1 MAGGCSQPRNI
12 AWRFSRVLTSL
23 RVGGVVDKRR
33 LIALLGALLVAGFL
47 ATSLLGY
54 FVARSSMHDAIV
66 ATELPLTSD
75 TIYSEI
81 QHDLI
86 RPVFVSSM
94 MANDTFLR
102 DWVLNGER
110 DPDAITRYLS
120 EIKARYGAF
129 TSFFVSEHT
138 RVYYTAEGILKIV
151 DEAEPRDKWYFR
163 VRQWPEP
170 YEISL
175 DPDMAHNDAMTIFIN
190 YLVYDYKGN
199 YIGVAGV
206 GLTVSAVQQ
215 LINDYQKKYGR
226 IVYFADQT
234 GRIVFSGN
242 DSGVTETSMLEREG
256 IKDQAEVLLKGKT
269 VDFQYDYKGHTHLGN
284 IRFIPELKWFL
295 VVEKAEDEA
304 LVTIRQTLYTNLA
317 ISLVVS
323 LLILAAATYTVNS
336 FQRRLE
342 MMATTD
348 KLTGLA
354 NRQAYDL
361 LMTQALKDSQR
372 SGETMSLLLFDID
385 NFKVINDKHGH
396 LAGDHVITKVGE
408 IAKEALR
415 ASDIVCRW
423 GGEEYIVL
431 LNKCAEEDAKHLAEK
446 LRQAIADAEIDF
458 EAMRIKTTASFGI
471 TQYKPGDSQDTILS
485 RADRALYA
493 AKDAGRNQVVVG

>member
-1 MAGGCSQPRNI
+1 MLN
-12 AWRFSRVLTSL
+12 SL

-33 LIALLGALLVAGFL
+33 LITLLGVLLISGFL

-75 TIYSEI
+75 NIYSEI

-110 DPDAITRYLS
+110 DVEAVTRYLF
-120 EIKARYGAF
+120 EIKTRYGAF

-138 RVYYTAEGILKIV
+138 RVYYTAEGILKVV

-163 VRQWPEP
+163 VRNWPEP

-190 YLVYDYKGN
+190 YLVYDYKGT

-226 IVYFADQT
+226 IVFFADDK
-234 GRIVFSGN
+234 GKIVFSGN
-242 DSGVTETSMLEREG
+242 DSGVTEASLEVREG
-256 IKDQAEVLLKGKT
+256 MKDMAREMLSGKT
-269 VDFQYDYKGHTHLGN
+269 GDYQYDYKGHTHLAN
-284 IRFIPELKWFL
+284 VRYIPELKWFL
-295 VVEKAEDEA
+295 VVEKIEDEA

-317 ISLVVS
+317 ISLLVS
-323 LLILAAATYTVNS
+323 LLILVAATYTVNS

-342 MMATTD
+342 LMATTD

-361 LMTQALKDSQR
+361 LMTQVLKDAQR
-372 SGETMSLLLFDID
+372 SGETMSLMLFDID
-385 NFKVINDKHGH
+385 NFKTVNDRFGH
-396 LAGDHVITKVGE
+396 LAGDHVITKLGD
-408 IAKEALR
+408 IAKAALR

-431 LNKCAEEDAKHLAEK
+431 LNKCSESDALHLAEK
-446 LRQAIADAEIDF
+446 LRVAIAETKFDYQDMIIE
-458 EAMRIKTTASFGI
+458 TTASFGI
-471 TQYKPGDSQDTILS
+471 TQYRPGDTHDTLLG
-485 RADRALYA
+485 RADKALYA
-493 AKDAGRNQVVVG
+493 AKDGGRNQVKVG

>member
-1 MAGGCSQPRNI
+1 MLN
-12 AWRFSRVLTSL
+12 SL

-33 LIALLGALLVAGFL
+33 LIALLGVLLVSGFL

-54 FVARSSMHDAIV
+54 YVARSSMHDAIV

-110 DPDAITRYLS
+110 DETAITRYLA

-129 TSFFVSEHT
+129 TAFFISEFT
-138 RVYYTAEGILKIV
+138 RIYYHPEGALQDIREDV
-151 DEAEPRDKWYFR
+151 PTDKWYFR
-163 VRQWPEP
+163 VRKMAEP
-170 YEISL
+170 YEINV
-175 DPDMAHNDAMTIFIN
+175 DPDMRHDGILTIFIN
-190 YLVYDYKGN
+190 YRVLDYQGT
-199 YIGVAGV
+199 YIGAAGV
-206 GLTVSAVQQ
+206 GLTVSSVQQ

-226 IVYFADQT
+226 IVYFADET
-234 GRIVFSGN
+234 GKIVFSGN
-242 DSGVTETSMLEREG
+242 DSGVSEASLQEREG
-256 IKDQAEVLLKGKT
+256 IKDVVGDLLGGKT
-269 VDFQYDYKGHTHLGN
+269 GDFQYGYKGHTHLAN
-284 IRFIPELKWFL
+284 IRYIPELKWFL

-304 LVTIRQTLYTNLA
+304 LVTIRRTLYTNLA
-317 ISLVVS
+317 ISLLVS
-323 LLILAAATYTVNS
+323 LLILVAATYTVNS

-342 MMATTD
+342 LMATTD

-361 LMTQALKDSQR
+361 LMTQALKDAQR
-372 SGETMSLLLFDID
+372 SGETMSLMLFDID
-385 NFKVINDKHGH
+385 NFKTVNDRFGH
-396 LAGDHVITKVGE
+396 LAGDHVITKLGD
-408 IAKEALR
+408 IAKAALR

-431 LNKCAEEDAKHLAEK
+431 LNKCSESDGLHLAEK
-446 LRQAIADAEIDF
+446 LRLAIA
-458 EAMRIKTTASFGI
+458 EAKFDYQDKIIETTASFGI
-471 TQYKPGDSQDTILS
+471 TQYRPGDTHDTLLG
-485 RADRALYA
+485 RADKALYA
-493 AKDAGRNQVVVG
+493 AKDGGRNQVKVG